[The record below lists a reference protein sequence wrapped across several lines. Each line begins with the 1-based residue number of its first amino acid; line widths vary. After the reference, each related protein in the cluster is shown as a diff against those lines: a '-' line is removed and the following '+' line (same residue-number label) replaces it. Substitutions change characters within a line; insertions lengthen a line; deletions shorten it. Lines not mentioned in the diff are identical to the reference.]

1 MLMVAG
7 GCGSTQLVDTWMQPG
22 ARGADLSRIAV
33 IYMSPSDTSRR
44 VAEDAAVGALAKKLK
59 GAQIA
64 SSYHVLAAGE
74 MSNKDTIQRKLAG
87 AGFDGA
93 LIMRPAGV
101 SHRVVSDPGAFYPTF
116 TGYWGWAYPLAYEPG
131 YLRTETIVRLDTRLY
146 SMKEDRLLW
155 AGVSSTTDPS
165 SINRLV
171 QDVARTVAK
180 ALAKNDLVAGV
191 GTMPPLAS
199 VTR

>member
-1 MLMVAG
+1 
-7 GCGSTQLVDTWMQPG
+7 MQPG
-22 ARGADLSRIAV
+22 AQGAELSRIAI

-44 VAEDAAVGALAKKLK
+44 VAEDAAVSALAKKLK
-59 GAQIA
+59 GAQVA
-64 SSYHVLAAGE
+64 SSYRILSANE
-74 MSNKDTIQRKLAG
+74 MSNKDVIGRKLES

-116 TGYWGWAYPLAYEPG
+116 TGYWGWAYPMAYEPG

-146 SMKEDRLLW
+146 SLKEDRLLW
-155 AGVSSTTDPS
+155 AGVSNTTDPS

-171 QDVARTVAK
+171 QDVARSVAK
-180 ALAKNDLVAGV
+180 ALAKNDLVAGL
-191 GTMPPLAS
+191 GSGAAPLAS